1 MRSTPALKPG
11 TPLGIERVSRLHCV
25 AAMLVL
31 GRLTLARKVLLIQVG
46 IVLLVAGLIS
56 ATVVSV
62 LARLVEEQAGE
73 RALGIAQA
81 VSLMP
86 AILEAFGEPDPPAT
100 IQPLAEA
107 VKQAAGLSFVVVS
120 NRDMIRYS
128 HPNPELIGRSLKD
141 PPPLEGAIPEDDQ
154 RPLNGE
160 SLVVQEDGSLGRSI
174 RAKVPIYSDPSHA
187 SVIGAVS
194 VGILVAPLQDRL
206 AARLPELAGS
216 TLLALLLGSGVSF
229 LLSRHIK
236 GQMLGLEP
244 AEIAALFEQREAMLH
259 GIREGVVAVDRAG
272 QITVVN
278 DEARR
283 LLGLPQGIEG
293 WPVREVIPDSGLPRV
308 LRSGKAEADQSTQLN
323 GRAIVVSRIPVR
335 IRDRLVGAIATFRD
349 QTELEE
355 LARELQGA
363 RSYADTLR
371 AQSHEFVNKLH
382 TIAGMLELGWHD
394 QAVAFITQATREQQQ
409 WIDDLPARIAD
420 PRLVALLVGKASV
433 ASERGI
439 TFSVSSRSR
448 LGPTNGLSE
457 VLATVTGNLIENAFD
472 AVEGQPRREVTVSL
486 GERDGEIRAEVRD
499 SGPGVPRPLIG
510 RIFET
515 GFSTKGTRHGPRGLG
530 LALVKRLVTQHGGE
544 VSVRNDGGAVFTVR
558 LRKKVAKDAS
568 GFSRETT
575 ATARDADL
583 RADDELE
590 ARIAKGG

>member
-1 MRSTPALKPG
+1 MR
-11 TPLGIERVSRLHCV
+11 
-25 AAMLVL
+25 VL

-73 RALGIAQA
+73 RALGIAQSVA
-81 VSLMP
+81 LMP
-86 AILEAFGEPDPPAT
+86 AIRDAFDSPDPPAT
-100 IQPLAEA
+100 VQPLAEA
-107 VKQAAGLSFVVVS
+107 VKRAAGLSFVVVS
-120 NRDMIRYS
+120 NRDLIRYS
-128 HPNPELIGRSLKD
+128 HPNPGLIGRSLKD
-141 PPPLEGAIPEDDQ
+141 PPPPEGALPEDDQ

-174 RAKVPIYSDPSHA
+174 RAKVPIYDQSHT

-194 VGILVAPLQDRL
+194 VGILVPTLQDRL
-206 AARLPELAGS
+206 STRLPELAGS

-244 AEIAALFEQREAMLH
+244 AEIATLYEQRVAMLH

-293 WPVREVIPDSGLPRV
+293 WAVREVIPDSGLPRV

-409 WIDDLPARIAD
+409 WIDDLPSRIAD
-420 PRLVALLVGKASV
+420 PALVALLVGKASV

-472 AVEGQPRREVTVSL
+472 AVEGQPRREVSVNL
-486 GERDGEIRAEVRD
+486 RERDGEIRAEVRD

-510 RIFET
+510 RIFEA
-515 GFSTKGTRHGPRGLG
+515 GFSTKETRHGPRGLG

-544 VSVRNDGGAVFTVR
+544 IGVRNDGGAVFTVR
-558 LRKKVAKDAS
+558 LRKRVSPDQS
-568 GFSRETT
+568 EVRE
-575 ATARDADL
+575 L
-583 RADDELE
+583 SSV
-590 ARIAKGG
+590 